1 VPAVASKPQEPR
13 AGFSGQATGVA
24 REQDALNGNDILN
37 SWKEI
42 AGYLGRGLR
51 TAQRWERELGLP
63 VRRPRGR
70 SRTAVFALRKELD
83 SWLHDCPRMAGRE
96 EENVHSHDVA
106 NIDSQMNTEQI
117 QR

>member
-1 VPAVASKPQEPR
+1 VPAVASKPDQAR
-13 AGFSGQATGVA
+13 AGLAGQTAEGA

-83 SWLHDCPRMAGRE
+83 IWLHDCPRMAGRE
-96 EENVHSHDVA
+96 EESVLSNDVTNVASR
-106 NIDSQMNTEQI
+106 MNTEQI